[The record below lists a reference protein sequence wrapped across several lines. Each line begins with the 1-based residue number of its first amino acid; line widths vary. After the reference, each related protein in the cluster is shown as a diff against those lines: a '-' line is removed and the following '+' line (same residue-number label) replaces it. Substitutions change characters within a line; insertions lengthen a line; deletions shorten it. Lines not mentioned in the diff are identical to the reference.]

1 MALIECKDIT
11 KVYGKDGEGQTHALA
26 GATCSI
32 GEGEFVAIMG
42 PSGSGKSTLMQI
54 IGFLD
59 HQTDGEYSFDGK
71 DAKELT
77 DEERAYLLN
86 QKVGFVFQS
95 FNLLPRLSV
104 YENVALPLSYD
115 FYKKGAEKHKA
126 QQQRVDAALESVSL
140 GQRRD
145 HLPNQ
150 LSGGEKQRAAIA
162 RALVN
167 NPTVIFADEPT
178 GNLDSRSGLQV
189 MRTLQAL
196 HKEGHTIILVTH
208 ENDTAAHAERI
219 LYMRDGKIER
229 DEMVEKRRN
238 AAQEDTL
245 KK

>member
-1 MALIECKDIT
+1 MALIECKNLT
-11 KVYGKDGEGQTHALA
+11 KVYGADGESQTHALS

-32 GEGEFVAIMG
+32 ESGEFIAIMG

-54 IGFLD
+54 MGFLD
-59 HQTDGEYSFDGK
+59 HQTDGTYFFDGK
-71 DAKELT
+71 DVATLT
-77 DEERAYLLN
+77 DDERAYRLN

-104 YENVALPLSYD
+104 FENVALPQSYD
-115 FYKKGAEKHKA
+115 FYNKKVKTKEHYAKVMKA
-126 QQQRVDAALESVSL
+126 LASVSL
-140 GQRRD
+140 QDRKD

-167 NPTVIFADEPT
+167 EPTVIFADEPT
-178 GNLDSRSGLQV
+178 GNLDSHSGLQV

-196 HKEGHTIILVTH
+196 HKEGHTVILVTH
-208 ENDTAAHAERI
+208 ERDTAQHAQRI
-219 LYMRDGKIER
+219 LQMIDGKIAQDNVVQDRR
-229 DEMVEKRRN
+229 DALKEGG
-238 AAQEDTL
+238 L

>member
-1 MALIECKDIT
+1 MALIECKNLT
-11 KVYGKDGEGQTHALA
+11 KVYGQEGESQTHALA
-26 GATCSI
+26 GASCSI
-32 GEGEFVAIMG
+32 EAGEFVAIMG

-54 IGFLD
+54 MGFLD
-59 HQTDGEYSFDGK
+59 HQTEGSYFFDGK
-71 DAKELT
+71 DVATLT
-77 DEERAYLLN
+77 DDERAYRLN

-104 YENVALPLSYD
+104 FENVALPQSYD
-115 FYKKGAEKHKA
+115 FYNKKIGTKEH
-126 QQQRVDAALESVSL
+126 QQKVMEALTSVSL
-140 GQRRD
+140 QERKD

-167 NPTVIFADEPT
+167 EPTVIFADEPT
-178 GNLDSRSGLQV
+178 GNLDSHSGLQV

-208 ENDTAAHAERI
+208 ESDTAQHAQRI
-219 LYMRDGKIER
+219 LQMIDGKIAHDQKVHDQR
-229 DEMVEKRRN
+229 D
-238 AAQEDTL
+238 ATQEGEL